1 MTQMN
6 LPMKQ
11 KETHRCREQNYGCQW
26 GGMIEEGWTESL
38 VLADTNYY
46 IQNGWKRR
54 SYGIAQGTTF
64 NIF

>member
-1 MTQMN
+1 MN

-26 GGMIEEGWTESL
+26 GGKVEEGWTESL

-46 IQNGWKRR
+46 IQNG
-54 SYGIAQGTTF
+54 
-64 NIF
+64 